1 MYDIRKSK
9 YIKEID
15 RLSVENKEK
24 LDYKQLKLTD
34 VYQYSSEEEQ
44 EKQEKNKKNKIKNQL
59 IQKKLLNGSLIEKNY
74 P

>member
-59 IQKKLLNGSLIEKNY
+59 IQKKLLNGLLIEKNY